1 LSLVYILGEFPA
13 LTQTFVLREIREL
26 GRQGLPPQVYYLSR
40 ARRGDEGSRCDTDL
54 AAAARLVPGP
64 LSLRTWT
71 AGLARVFGSARG
83 RRALRDAA
91 ALRSRG
97 LARRLRVLVNLLRA
111 ATVAD
116 AIHGAG
122 ATLVHAH
129 FATSQTEV
137 ALALSRLTGIP
148 FSFTAHARD
157 IYADASALPQ
167 KLAAAAFVVT
177 CTAANR
183 AHLARLAPE
192 AAAHVHHVPHGVTA
206 SPAAG
211 PREGGPPRVL
221 AVGRLVPKKGF
232 ATFVDA
238 LGRLTAAREA
248 VVVGDGPERARLV
261 AQARRH
267 GVAVTFT
274 GALSPEAVALEMARA
289 DILVAPSVVAPGG
302 DRDGIPNVV
311 LEAMAAGLPV
321 VATTTSGLPEAVED
335 GVTGLL
341 VPASDPDALAAALGR
356 LLADPG
362 LRRRLGEAG
371 RQRVAQRFDLA
382 ANVARL
388 RALFAPWMAAAGGG
402 R

>member
-1 LSLVYILGEFPA
+1 LGLVYVLGEFPA
-13 LTQTFVLREIREL
+13 LTQTFVRREIREL
-26 GRQGLPPQVYYLSR
+26 ARQGLPPRVYCLSR
-40 ARRGDEGSRCDTDL
+40 ARRGDDGSGSDADL

-64 LSLRTWT
+64 LSPRTWT
-71 AGLARVFGSARG
+71 AGLARVLGSAGG

-97 LARRLRVLVNLLRA
+97 LRRRVRVLVNLLRA

-116 AIHGAG
+116 EIRDAG
-122 ATLVHAH
+122 ASLVHAH
-129 FATSQTEV
+129 FATSQAEV
-137 ALALSRLTGIP
+137 AFAVSRLTGIP

-183 AHLARLAPE
+183 DHLAGLAPE
-192 AAAHVHHVPHGVTA
+192 AAGRVHHVPHGVPA
-206 SPAAG
+206 SPAPA
-211 PREGGPPRVL
+211 PRDGGPPRVL

-238 LGRLTAAREA
+238 LAHTAAALEA
-248 VVVGDGPERARLV
+248 VVIGDGPERGRLV
-261 AQARRH
+261 ARARRR
-267 GVAVTFT
+267 GVAVAFR
-274 GALSPEAVALEMARA
+274 GALAPEAVAREMAAA

-321 VATTTSGLPEAVED
+321 VAATTSGLPEAVED

-341 VPASDPDALAAALGR
+341 VPASDPESLAAALDR
-356 LLADPG
+356 LLADPAM
-362 LRRRLGEAG
+362 RRRLGEAG
-371 RQRVAQRFDLA
+371 RRRVQERYDLGT
-382 ANVARL
+382 NVARL
-388 RALFAPWMAAAGGG
+388 RSLFAPWVAKGGG